1 MRQDSA
7 LDWNEVVIKVM
18 DFMEDPGNIRT
29 YFVSSQLMK
38 RTPDQAFK
46 DHLNARVNPMKPVIG
61 LEIPNH
67 KESDQYLWP
76 LRKSTDGKP

>member
-7 LDWNEVVIKVM
+7 LDWNEVAIKAM

-38 RTPDQAFK
+38 RTPDQASK
-46 DHLNARVNPMKPVIG
+46 NHMETRVNPMKPVIG
-61 LEIPNH
+61 LEIPNR
-67 KESDQYLWP
+67 KDSDQYLWP
-76 LRKSTDGKP
+76 LRKSTDEKP

>member
-7 LDWNEVVIKVM
+7 LDWNEVAIKAM

-38 RTPDQAFK
+38 RTPDQASK
-46 DHLNARVNPMKPVIG
+46 NHMEARMDPTKPVIG
-61 LEIPNH
+61 LEIPHH

-76 LRKSTDGKP
+76 MRKSTDEKP